1 MRDICQTSG
10 YFIVTNNIEVV
21 LKKRD
26 LKSGAA
32 ILPAAA
38 IESAELGRNAGEFT
52 FDAGE
57 GSEHYELW

>member
-1 MRDICQTSG
+1 
-10 YFIVTNNIEVV
+10 

-38 IESAELGRNAGEFT
+38 IESAELGQNAGEFIV
-52 FDAGE
+52 DAGE
-57 GSEHYELW
+57 GSEHYEL